1 MLTQSEYEEVL
12 NMRRQVNYLRVDLDR
27 TARAYCAQK
36 YRPNQ
41 PRVPAGSREGG
52 RWTDANGVAISVD
65 DGSRSRV
72 RVPDARMVT
81 NPAVMSDATP
91 DPIIAG
97 AQYAQTQV
105 AIDTSALTGI
115 SSIDDTTKT
124 LANTL
129 ARVKD
134 VVNYLPDLG
143 PAGYGVQVHTA
154 FAAAIRFQNLPG
166 VEVEPTFGGA
176 YYGAKDSLRPDAI
189 LRSDSGDIVAIYDVK
204 TGESGIDPI
213 RAARLRLSAGVGNN
227 VPVIELSIPHG
238 VRRKSANVLHLGR
251 IKNRSL

>member
-1 MLTQSEYEEVL
+1 MLSRSEYEEVL
-12 NMRRQVNYLRVDLDR
+12 QMRRDITALRADLKLTIDYY
-27 TARAYCAQK
+27 ARK
-36 YRPNQ
+36 YSPNQ

-52 RWTDANGVAISVD
+52 QWTDSGGVSISVD
-65 DGSRSRV
+65 NGSSSRV
-72 RVPDARMVT
+72 RLADAGPIT
-81 NPAVMSDATP
+81 TPTVMSDATP
-91 DPIIAG
+91 DPIIPG
-97 AQYAQTQV
+97 AQYAQTQ
-105 AIDTSALTGI
+105 IDMKPSAWTGI
-115 SSIDDTTKT
+115 SSVDDTTKR

-134 VVNYLPDLG
+134 VLNYLPDLG
-143 PAGYGVQVHTA
+143 PAAYGVQVHTA
-154 FAAAIRFQNLPG
+154 FSAAVRLQNLPG

-227 VPVIELSIPHG
+227 VPVLELSIPYG
-238 VRRKSANVLHLGR
+238 VQRKSAGALRFRSV
-251 IKNRSL
+251 KNWS